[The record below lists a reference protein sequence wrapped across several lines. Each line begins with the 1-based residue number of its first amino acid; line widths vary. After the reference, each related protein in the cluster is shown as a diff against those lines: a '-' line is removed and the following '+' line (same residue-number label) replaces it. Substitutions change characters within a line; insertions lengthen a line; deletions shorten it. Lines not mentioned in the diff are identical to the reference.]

1 MARLRMHETFG
12 NSVNCKTLAP
22 FEEVS
27 TGEDGS
33 KIFTNK
39 GPTFT
44 IHIFDT
50 KAVSEN
56 GSKICAFEVWQRDL
70 DKKRTLVASGE
81 GLEYA
86 DPASDEAMLSLTQA
100 ILTQEQARDFHVQYA
115 QILHDE
121 AKERFTPRVIKKRVR
136 KTAEVA
142 ASPVEVGPTIE
153 VEAEVAAAPD
163 TTLAIDEPP
172 TVEVVL
178 VEPTRADPSP
188 KIHVHVD
195 FTLTAHQAHA

>member
-27 TGEDGS
+27 TGDDGS

-81 GLEYA
+81 GLEYV

-100 ILTQEQARDFHVQYA
+100 ILTQEQARDFHIQYA
-115 QILHDE
+115 QILHEE
-121 AKERFTPRVIKKRVR
+121 AKERFTPRVTKKRVR
-136 KTAEVA
+136 KTATA
-142 ASPVEVGPTIE
+142 EVGPS
-153 VEAEVAAAPD
+153 VEASSVEVTAAISTE

-172 TVEVVL
+172 IVEVML

-195 FTLTAHQAHA
+195 FTLSAHQAHA